1 MHHTYEPKSI
11 STLPVIA
18 ERFDIYLLD
27 LDGVVYL
34 GDQLLPGARSSLRRL
49 RRMGKTLRFLTNDP
63 RPTRNDLAG
72 RLGELGVE
80 ARPAEIVTC
89 GWATATYLNEEAL
102 QSAYVVGSDGL
113 RREIKQAGIELAG
126 EDRKDEN
133 VGAVVVGCDETICYP
148 HIRRGARLIREGARF
163 VATNEDPTFPTPNG
177 PAPATGTITAAVRI
191 ASGEAPC
198 VVGKPHPTMFEAAL
212 RGLNS
217 EGAVMIGDRLDTDI
231 LGARRHGIAAL
242 LLRRGGARP
251 AQNLEEERRPDAE
264 IFSLDNLFE
273 RSL

>member
-1 MHHTYEPKSI
+1 VHHTYDPKST

-18 ERFDIYLLD
+18 ERFDTYLLD

-63 RPTRNDLAG
+63 RPTRKDLAG

-89 GWATATYLNEEAL
+89 GWATATYLNDQAL
-102 QSAYVVGSDGL
+102 QSAYVLGSDGL
-113 RREIKQAGIELAG
+113 RRELEQAGIELAG
-126 EDRKDEN
+126 EDGRDGDL
-133 VGAVVVGCDETICYP
+133 GAVVVGCDETICYP

-177 PAPATGTITAAVRI
+177 PAPATGTITAAVRT
-191 ASGEAPC
+191 ASGETPC

-212 RGLNS
+212 RDLDS
-217 EGAVMIGDRLDTDI
+217 EGTVMIGDRPDTDI

-242 LLRRGGARP
+242 VLRRGGEDST
-251 AQNLEEERRPDAE
+251 QTLEEERRPDAR
-264 IFSLDNLFE
+264 ISSLDDLFE
-273 RSL
+273 SSL